1 MKTLLLAALL
11 LIGALAVVPGD
22 ATAFRAS
29 VCVVGNVGS
38 VCTPAVPV
46 GGALIF
52 CTVQQTPT
60 PVVVVQVYLC
70 V

>member
-1 MKTLLLAALL
+1 MKALFLAALL
-11 LIGALAVVPGD
+11 LGVGLVAAAD
-22 ATAFRAS
+22 TASAFRAS
-29 VCVVGNVGS
+29 VCVQGNVGS

-52 CTVQQTPT
+52 CTVQATPT
-60 PVVVVQVYLC
+60 PIVQGVVYLC

>member
-11 LIGALAVVPGD
+11 LTGALVVLPGE
-22 ATAFRAS
+22 ASAFRAS
-29 VCVVGNVGS
+29 VCVVGNAGS

-60 PVVVVQVYLC
+60 PIVAVQVYLC